1 MTEIELAEKA
11 AKDLGKHNASVY
23 MAFPSGKR
31 YLICGTA
38 LAYEEDLAPVAE
50 IAIRTLERIFHC
62 RVADNTDAVSNM
74 RDAILNAFVKAT
86 DTESL
91 VHGTDTEK

>member
-11 AKDLGKHNASVY
+11 ANDLGKHNASVY
-23 MAFPSGKR
+23 MALPSGQK

-38 LAYEEDLAPVAE
+38 IAYKEDLTPVAE

-62 RVADNTDAVSNM
+62 RVVDNTDAVSNM

-86 DTESL
+86 DAEAL
-91 VHGTDTEK
+91 VHGTNAEK